1 MVRAKEKGAQPM
13 LRPLRDV
20 GIRLSRGA
28 VGYFTAPQ
36 AHL

>member
-13 LRPLRDV
+13 LRPHRDV